1 MMSSGNF
8 FNKLIKERL
17 GYSGYERLWP
27 LFRVIVMIFED
38 ECNNFESD
46 IEIQGKKLG

>member
-1 MMSSGNF
+1 M
-8 FNKLIKERL
+8 
-17 GYSGYERLWP
+17 GYTGYERLWP

-46 IEIQGKKLG
+46 IEIQGKKLGKKKTLKEKGEK

>member
-1 MMSSGNF
+1 MMSSGNIF
-8 FNKLIKERL
+8 KQINKERL
-17 GYSGYERLWP
+17 EYSGYERLWP